1 MRHHQTT
8 EAPNKPY
15 PASSGSNQHS
25 SHSAR
30 QQKTAARAHGTVA
43 AATRRT
49 RAGEAARTPLLGCW
63 RLELLRFCPSRP
75 RPRAAEARPPDDEST
90 TTAALLLLGCSHAPS
105 LQRSCPGAPQPSP
118 PAPPHR
124 HALPASRLKRMVH
137 FHVSSTAQG
146 SLSRLLENPWV
157 LQLISY
163 TAPGHLNHCH
173 LGLPFIEF
181 LKKQVLHS
189 QDGSVRLL

>member
-105 LQRSCPGAPQPSP
+105 LQRFNAPAPAHRSPLHRLLPTATLSP
-118 PAPPHR
+118 P
-124 HALPASRLKRMVH
+124 
-137 FHVSSTAQG
+137 QG
-146 SLSRLLENPWV
+146 SSVWFTSMSAQLLKARFHGCWR
-157 LQLISY
+157 I
-163 TAPGHLNHCH
+163 PGFFSSSAVQHR
-173 LGLPFIEF
+173 
-181 LKKQVLHS
+181 VT
-189 QDGSVRLL
+189 